1 MLIFSNNKEK
11 SMKIIKSNIF
21 NSFLKKDI
29 IIQSITHA
37 WRIYMLSASVIALK
51 LIKLI

>member
-1 MLIFSNNKEK
+1 MPIFSNNKGKKYEDYQ
-11 SMKIIKSNIF
+11 IQYF
-21 NSFLKKDI
+21 QQFLRDI

-37 WRIYMLSASVIALK
+37 WRIYMLLASVIALK